1 MSLSKQ
7 LWLTI
12 VILLAL
18 AFGGS
23 FVVSGYTAK
32 RYLEAQLYLKN
43 LDNAASLALTL
54 SHMGNDPVT
63 LELLL
68 AAQFDTGHYRLI
80 RLQGP
85 RGETLVE
92 RVSDVSDPGAPRW
105 FVALVPIQAAPGR
118 ASVSDGW
125 KQSGTLVV
133 ESHTRYAYAALWSG
147 MLQLL
152 GWLLAAAV
160 LSGVLGAWLIRRI
173 TRPLGEVVTQAEA
186 IGARRFIRIEEPST
200 LEFRRVARAMNTL
213 SARVKAM
220 LEEESGRLETLRREI
235 QLDPLTGLYA
245 REPFLSQAAGL
256 MRRDDAGA
264 AGVLAIARVTPLA
277 RINAQLGRASADQLL
292 AATARVVNA
301 LLTEHPDWLCGRLNG
316 ADFVLIAPEA
326 DAAPAVAQ
334 RLRADLAEIDLGPY
348 GGLDIRFP
356 IGAAAYAH
364 GDALA
369 ELLARVD
376 GALARAEQA
385 DTEVPCIATASQ
397 PRVPDLAAW
406 RALLEQA
413 FAARA
418 LKLARFPVLDAAGK
432 TLHVECPVR
441 MRIEEIWEP
450 AGVVMPWL
458 ARLGWLPRLDAA
470 ALDLALDGLHGAGE
484 ELCINLSA
492 ESIADAGFRAAL
504 LERLTREPDRARHLW
519 IDIPESGAFRHTAAL
534 RELCVALAPLGCK
547 IGLEHAGRNFA
558 RIGELHDL
566 GLSYFKV
573 GAALVRD
580 IEQNPGN
587 QAFLR
592 GLTMVCHAIGLIAI
606 AEGVESETEARA
618 LFALGLD
625 AVTGPGVEA

>member
-23 FVVSGYTAK
+23 FVVSSYTAK

-63 LELLL
+63 LEMLL
-68 AAQFDTGHYRLI
+68 AAQFDTGHYRMI
-80 RLQGP
+80 RLLGP
-85 RGETLVE
+85 RGETLME
-92 RVSDVSDPGAPRW
+92 RVSDVRDPGAPHW
-105 FVALVPIQAAPGR
+105 FAALVPIHAEVGR

-152 GWLLAAAV
+152 GWFLAAAL
-160 LSGVLGAWLIRRI
+160 LSGGLGAWLIRRI
-173 TRPLGEVVTQAEA
+173 TQPLGDVVTQAEA
-186 IGARRFIRIEEPST
+186 IGARRFVHIDEPHT
-200 LEFRRVARAMNTL
+200 LEFRRVARSMNIL

-220 LEEESGRLETLRREI
+220 LDEESGRLEKLRREV
-235 QLDPLTGLYA
+235 QHDPLTGLYA

-256 MRRDDAGA
+256 MQRDDATA
-264 AGVLAIARVTPLA
+264 AGVLVIARVTALT

-292 AATARVVNA
+292 LATTRAVNG
-301 LLTEHPDWLCGRLNG
+301 LLEAHPDWLCGRLNG
-316 ADFVLIAPEA
+316 ADFALMAPEA
-326 DAAPAVAQ
+326 DAALEVAL
-334 RLRADLAEIDLGPY
+334 RLRAKLAMIDLGPY
-348 GGLDIRFP
+348 GGLDIHFP
-356 IGAAAYAH
+356 IGATAYVH
-364 GDALA
+364 GDALS
-369 ELLARVD
+369 EILARVD
-376 GALARAEQA
+376 GALARVEQA
-385 DTEVPCIATASQ
+385 ESDVPGIATASQ

-406 RALLEQA
+406 RVLLEQA
-413 FAARA
+413 FAARSF
-418 LKLARFPVLDAAGK
+418 KLARFPVLDAAGK
-432 TLHVECPVR
+432 VLHAECPLR
-441 MRIEEIWEP
+441 MLIEDVWQP

-458 ARLGWLPRLDAA
+458 ARLGWLPRLDEA

-504 LERLTREPDRARHLW
+504 LERLTREPERARRLW
-519 IDIPESGAFRHTAAL
+519 IDIPEAGAFRQPAAL

-573 GAALVRD
+573 GAALVRG

-592 GLTMVCHAIGLIAI
+592 GLAMVCHSIGLIAI
-606 AEGVESETEARA
+606 AEGVESEAEARA

-625 AVTGPGVEA
+625 GVTGPGVGA